1 MAVPYKYTVPAA
13 SWWSIAYLV
22 IIGSIISFIAY
33 IYMLQKLPPEI
44 NSIYATSTLLLR
56 CCWVVFLGNAHGSHR
71 NWRTNNA
78 EWFVYGQSFDQE
90 KQAYSCWE

>member
-1 MAVPYKYTVPAA
+1 
-13 SWWSIAYLV
+13 
-22 IIGSIISFIAY
+22 
-33 IYMLQKLPPEI
+33 ML
-44 NSIYATSTLLLR
+44 TSTQLLLY
-56 CCWVVFLGNAHGSHR
+56 CWVPLWRNAHDSHR